1 MIEQLFEIIESRKKE
16 TPKDSYTRQLLA
28 AGEDRIL
35 RKIGEE
41 SLEVILASKSE
52 GDQRLIEEIS
62 DLIYH
67 LLVLLAFKN
76 LKLSDINAELSK
88 RHQTSK

>member
-1 MIEQLFEIIESRKKE
+1 MIEQLFDIIQSRKKDM
-16 TPKDSYTRQLLA
+16 PKESYTRQLLE

-52 GDQRLIEEIS
+52 GNQRLVEEIS

-67 LLVLLAFKN
+67 LLVLLAFKG
-76 LKLSDINAELSK
+76 LTLSDINAELEK
-88 RHQTSK
+88 RHQTTK

>member
-16 TPKDSYTRQLLA
+16 MPDESYTRQLLK

-52 GDQRLIEEIS
+52 GNQRLIEEIS

-67 LLVLLAFKN
+67 LLVLLAFKD
-76 LKLSDINAELSK
+76 LTLSDINAELSK